1 MLCEEVF
8 IKEKGPR
15 VNHEI
20 RISECRLIGD
30 DGTQYGILS
39 MTEAHRLAQ
48 ETGLDLVEISPA
60 AKPPV
65 VKLINYGKYKY
76 QLQKKSTEAKKK
88 QVVVQL
94 KEIQFRPNIEAHDVE
109 TKLNKIKEFLE
120 DGNKVKML
128 MQFRGRELAYLNAG
142 MEKFKA
148 IMSKVEAFGAAVEAP
163 PKTLGNRIIT
173 IMAPVTKK
181 TSGNPA
187 KAKEANPPKETT
199 EKK

>member
-1 MLCEEVF
+1 
-8 IKEKGPR
+8 
-15 VNHEI
+15 
-20 RISECRLIGD
+20 
-30 DGTQYGILS
+30 

-48 ETGLDLVEISPA
+48 EHGLDLVEISPA

-88 QVVVQL
+88 QAVVQL

-148 IMSKVEAFGAAVEAP
+148 IMSKVEAFGATIEAP
-163 PKTLGNRIIT
+163 PKTMGNRIIT

-181 TSGNPA
+181 TSGNPT
-187 KAKEANPPKETT
+187 KNKDVNKDSNKENNTD
-199 EKK
+199 KK